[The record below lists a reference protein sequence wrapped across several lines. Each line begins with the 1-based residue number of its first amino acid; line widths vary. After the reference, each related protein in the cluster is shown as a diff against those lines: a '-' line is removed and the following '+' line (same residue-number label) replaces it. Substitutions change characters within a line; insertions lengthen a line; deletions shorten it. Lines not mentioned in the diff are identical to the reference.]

1 MYSESTQGTYAQ
13 KYFQYC
19 RLQVTTLSRTLRVC
33 LILLKSN
40 GRTER
45 RHGSTVPDGDV
56 RADSITAA
64 TPATAFI
71 VDEHAAAPA
80 HADPLW

>member
-1 MYSESTQGTYAQ
+1 M
-13 KYFQYC
+13 
-19 RLQVTTLSRTLRVC
+19 TLRVC
-33 LILLKSN
+33 LSLVKSN
-40 GRTER
+40 RAK
-45 RHGSTVPDGDV
+45 VLDGDV

-64 TPATAFI
+64 MPATALI